1 MLGIEEKV
9 GSRGEMA
16 FGLEDSFQ
24 PDLLE
29 VLQVTMTGFVLGM
42 VIIAI
47 HKIIKKYKL
56 DE

>member
-1 MLGIEEKV
+1 MLGTEEKV
-9 GSRGEMA
+9 GSRGVMA
-16 FGLEDSFQ
+16 FGLEESFQ

-47 HKIIKKYKL
+47 HKVIKKYKL

>member
-1 MLGIEEKV
+1 MQGIEGKV
-9 GSRGEMA
+9 GSRGVMA
-16 FGLEDSFQ
+16 FGLDESFD

-29 VLQVTMTGFVLGM
+29 VLQVTMTGFILGI

-47 HKIIKKYKL
+47 HKIIKKYNL